1 VIYQH
6 LLNRVAK
13 LTLGNSALKSI
24 IAQDGT
30 LTLNKYFHHRLHIKK
45 LNREFRKSE
54 MHLESAYPSCIKQI
68 APVTSPLALISQVQR
83 SGGTLLSQLFDGHP
97 ELHAHPHEMKIGY
110 PTKDTWPQLDLN
122 ENPARWL
129 EILFEYNVL
138 NHLRKGYKKEKK
150 QDEAFLL
157 LLLPSVQREIFM
169 DNLGSVKSP
178 TLRDIFN
185 AYMTSYFGAWLN
197 NQNSSG
203 HKKFITA
210 FTPRLAMSKKNMES
224 FFEIYPDGRLISI
237 VRDPRNW
244 YPSAVRHKPKVYGD
258 IREAVGLWK
267 KSAQAMLWNK
277 ERYGDRVCILKFE
290 DLISKTESFMRYL
303 AEFLEIGFDETL
315 LIPTFNKYDI
325 KANTSFKAKQHGIIN
340 STLHRYKT
348 LAQEELEVIESMAQA
363 LHQEVL
369 SLAVRF

>member
-1 VIYQH
+1 MIYQH

-197 NQNSSG
+197 NQNSFG

-224 FFEIYPDGRLISI
+224 FFEIYPDGRLKNQGRTVS
-237 VRDPRNW
+237 
-244 YPSAVRHKPKVYGD
+244 YTAAPSQIPACGTTAPG
-258 IREAVGLWK
+258 
-267 KSAQAMLWNK
+267 SSN
-277 ERYGDRVCILKFE
+277 
-290 DLISKTESFMRYL
+290 
-303 AEFLEIGFDETL
+303 L
-315 LIPTFNKYDI
+315 LTY
-325 KANTSFKAKQHGIIN
+325 ALT
-340 STLHRYKT
+340 TLHKEFQLLTWVLFSNLRSRHQKLVQQVFESSPVEKAWGQT
-348 LAQEELEVIESMAQA
+348 LICD
-363 LHQEVL
+363 
-369 SLAVRF
+369 